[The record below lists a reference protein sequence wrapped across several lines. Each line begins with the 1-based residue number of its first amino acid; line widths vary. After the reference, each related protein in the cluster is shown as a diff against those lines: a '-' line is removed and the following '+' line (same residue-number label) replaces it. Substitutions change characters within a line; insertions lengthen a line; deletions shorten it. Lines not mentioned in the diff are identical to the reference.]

1 MAQTE
6 FSAKQMGKQ
15 ALVFGISTLIVTFL
29 LSCIAGLLTAGG
41 LLPESAL
48 QLLSA
53 VILCICV
60 FAGSFLAAKA
70 APGKKLIVALLV
82 AMVYWAVLA
91 VFSVAAYEQSLT
103 GILLRAAWV
112 FGVALVAGF
121 LASARKKRRKY

>member
-48 QLLSA
+48 QILSA

-70 APGKKLIVALLV
+70 APGKKLIVALLPD
-82 AMVYWAVLA
+82 
-91 VFSVAAYEQSLT
+91 T
-103 GILLRAAWV
+103 GERYLSTTL
-112 FGVALVAGF
+112 F
-121 LASARKKRRKY
+121 K

>member
-41 LLPESAL
+41 LLRESAL
-48 QLLSA
+48 QILSA

-82 AMVYWAVLA
+82 AVVYWAVLA

>member
-48 QLLSA
+48 QILSA

-82 AMVYWAVLA
+82 AVVYWAVLA

>member
-48 QLLSA
+48 QILSA

-82 AMVYWAVLA
+82 AVVYWAVPA

>member
-82 AMVYWAVLA
+82 AVVYWAVLA